1 MGRLLTLGHVQRPH
15 GVRGLLRVRLDLE
28 DSTWLRPGMK
38 LLVGT
43 TPRELSR
50 FSAAPGGA
58 PFYLIGCVGID
69 DRNQAEAL
77 KGQEISIDRSLL
89 PELGEEDGF
98 YIEDLVGM
106 QASDAAGVDLGV
118 VHEVYVLA
126 GRMIARVDLGLIP
139 LDGPVVDRVDFD
151 AGTVVFDLPEGLF
164 EAQQ

>member
-28 DSTWLRPGMK
+28 DSTWLRPGME

-58 PFYLIGCVGID
+58 PFYLIGCIGID
-69 DRNQAEAL
+69 DRNQADAL
-77 KGQEISIDRSLL
+77 KGQEISIDRDLL
-89 PELGEEDGF
+89 PELGEDDGL
-98 YIEDLVGM
+98 YIEDLVGL
-106 QASDAAGVDLGV
+106 QASDTTGADLGQ

-126 GRMIARVDLGLIP
+126 GRMIARVDSGLIP
-139 LDGPVVDRVDFD
+139 LGGPVIDQVDFD
-151 AGTVVFDLPEGLF
+151 RGLVVFVLPEGLF

>member
-15 GVRGLLRVRLDLE
+15 GVRGLLRARLDLE
-28 DSTWLRPGMK
+28 DSTWLEPGME

-58 PFYLIGCVGID
+58 PFYLIGCVGVD

-77 KGQEISIDRSLL
+77 KGLEIAIDRDLL
-89 PELGEEDGF
+89 PELGEDDGF
-98 YIEDLVGM
+98 YIEDLVGL
-106 QASDAAGVDLGV
+106 QAMTTRGADLGL

-126 GRMIARVDLGLIP
+126 GRMMGRVDSGLIP
-139 LDGPVVDRVDFD
+139 LDGPVIDRVDFD
-151 AGTVVFDLPEGLF
+151 GGSVVFDLPEGLF
-164 EAQQ
+164 EAQK

>member
-28 DSTWLRPGMK
+28 DSTWLRPGME

-58 PFYLIGCVGID
+58 PFYLIGCVGVD

-77 KGQEISIDRSLL
+77 KGEEISIDRSLL
-89 PELGEEDGF
+89 PELGDDDGF
-98 YIEDLVGM
+98 YIETGWTSINNKIKVPSKNSVWKLKD
-106 QASDAAGVDLGV
+106 
-118 VHEVYVLA
+118 
-126 GRMIARVDLGLIP
+126 IIK
-139 LDGPVVDRVDFD
+139 F
-151 AGTVVFDLPEGLF
+151 
-164 EAQQ
+164 